1 VGVDRVLTQRE
12 LNRSLLARQLLLE
25 RSSLSVPRALEQL
38 AGIQAQ
44 YAPSSYIRLWTSLRK
59 FAKGDLDRLLEQ
71 RKVVQ
76 GTLMRSTIHLVS
88 ARDYWRFAE
97 GIGPSRQEWWRQTW
111 GKEFSRAEM
120 ERIAAKLDGDL
131 IGRAWPRKELDQ
143 LMRSHSTT
151 VWSGAW
157 VALIR
162 VPPSGTWNRRRADL
176 FQRAAEWIGPSDA
189 DERTG
194 LGHLLRRF
202 LGGFGPA
209 RLADAAGWAGVS
221 TESMKS
227 VAEGMT
233 LRRFRDEKDR
243 ELVDLPRTPL
253 PATDTPAPV
262 RFLPTFDATLLSH
275 FRQTQILPE
284 AYRPMIFNTKTPH
297 SVGTILVDGAV
308 AGSWKAERSG
318 GRARFAYT
326 LFERVP
332 AAAERELR
340 EEAAGLI
347 RFVEED
353 ATAYTVI
360 KEQDAG
366 RG

>member
-1 VGVDRVLTQRE
+1 MRTVTRTLTQRE
-12 LNRSLLARQLLLE
+12 LNRSLLARQLLLA
-25 RSSLSVPRALEQL
+25 RSALSVPRALEQL

-59 FAKGDLDRLLEQ
+59 FAMGDLDRLLER

-120 ERIAAKLDGDL
+120 ERIAAKLDAEL
-131 IGRAWPRKELDQ
+131 TGRAWPRKELDQ

-162 VPPSGTWNRRRADL
+162 VPPSGTWSRRRADL
-176 FQRAAEWIGPSDA
+176 FQRAAEWIGPSDT

-194 LGHLLRRF
+194 LEHLLRRF

-221 TESMKS
+221 TESMKA

-243 ELVDLPRTPL
+243 ELVDLPRAPL
-253 PATDTPAPV
+253 PSADTPAPV
-262 RFLPTFDATLLSH
+262 RFLPTWDATLLVH

-284 AYRPMIFNTKTPH
+284 AYRPVVFNTKTPH
-297 SVGTILVDGAV
+297 SVGTILVDGSV
-308 AGSWKAERSG
+308 AGSWRAERSG
-318 GRARFAYT
+318 DRAT
-326 LFERVP
+326 LVYFPFERLP
-332 AAAERELR
+332 SAAERELR
-340 EEAAGLI
+340 EEGAALL
-347 RFVEED
+347 RFIERE
-353 ATAYTVI
+353 ATAYSVTR
-360 KEQDAG
+360 QRAPD
-366 RG
+366 

>member
-1 VGVDRVLTQRE
+1 VTRVLTQRE

-25 RSSLSVPRALEQL
+25 RSPLSVPKALEQM

-44 YAPSSYIRLWTSLRK
+44 YAPSSYVRLWSCVRR
-59 FAKGDLDRLLEQ
+59 FAMGDLDRLLEQ

-120 ERIAAKLDGDL
+120 DRIAARLDTEL
-131 IGRAWPRKELDQ
+131 TGRSWPRKELDS

-162 VPPSGTWNRRRADL
+162 VPPSGTWKRRRADL

-189 DERTG
+189 DERSG
-194 LGHLLRRF
+194 LQHLLRRF

-209 RLADAAGWAGVS
+209 RLADAAGWAGVAVPR
-221 TESMKS
+221 MKS
-227 VAEGMT
+227 ASEDLT
-233 LRRFRDEKDR
+233 LRRFRDEKGR
-243 ELVDLPRTPL
+243 ELVDLPRAPL
-253 PATDTPAPV
+253 PSADVSAPV
-262 RFLPTFDATLLSH
+262 RFLPTWDATLLVHS
-275 FRQTQILPE
+275 RLTQILPE
-284 AYRPMIFNTKTPH
+284 AYRPLIFNTQTPH
-297 SVGTILVDGAV
+297 SVGTFLVDGSV
-308 AGSWKAERSG
+308 AGSWRAERSG
-318 GRARFAYT
+318 ERAT
-326 LFERVP
+326 LVYMPFERLP
-332 AAAERELR
+332 RAADHEVR
-340 EEAAGLI
+340 EEGAGLI
-347 RFVEED
+347 RFLEPEASSYGVTR
-353 ATAYTVI
+353 AVPI
-360 KEQDAG
+360 
-366 RG
+366 

>member
-1 VGVDRVLTQRE
+1 MTRVLTQRE

-25 RSSLSVPRALEQL
+25 RSPLSVPKALEQL

-44 YAPSSYIRLWTSLRK
+44 YAPSSYIRLWTCLRR
-59 FAKGDLDRLLEQ
+59 FAMGDLDRLLGQ

-120 ERIAAKLDGDL
+120 NRIAAKLDTEL
-131 IGRAWPRKELDQ
+131 TGRSWPRKELDS

-162 VPPSGTWNRRRADL
+162 VPPSGTWKRRRADL

-189 DERTG
+189 DERSG
-194 LGHLLRRF
+194 LQHLLRRF

-209 RLADAAGWAGVS
+209 RLTDAAGWAGVS
-221 TESMKS
+221 LPKMRS
-227 VAEGMT
+227 VAEAMT
-233 LRRFRDEKDR
+233 LRRFQDEQGR
-243 ELVDLPRTPL
+243 ELVDLPQAPL
-253 PATDTPAPV
+253 PSRDVPTPV
-262 RFLPTFDATLLSH
+262 RFLPTFDATFLVHS
-275 FRQTQILPE
+275 RQTQILPE
-284 AYRPMIFNTKTPH
+284 AYRPLIFNTKTPH
-297 SVGTILVDGAV
+297 SVNTFLVDGSV
-308 AGSWKAERSG
+308 AGSWRSERTG
-318 GRARFAYT
+318 DRATLVYT
-326 LFERVP
+326 PFERLP
-332 AAAERELR
+332 AAAEEEVRAEGTSLLR
-340 EEAAGLI
+340 FMEPEAASYASE
-347 RFVEED
+347 RSAAD
-353 ATAYTVI
+353 
-360 KEQDAG
+360 
-366 RG
+366 